1 MSVSSEF
8 QILFNIILGIAAFF
22 GGFWLHAFWE
32 ELKDLKAADTKLAEK
47 VAAIETL
54 VAGDYVKRDEFSA
67 HINALFKK
75 LDKIDDKLDRKA
87 DKT

>member
-1 MSVSSEF
+1 MSISAEF
-8 QILFNIILGIAAFF
+8 QILFNVILVIAGFL
-22 GGFWLHAFWE
+22 GGFVLHAMWDKLEKLE
-32 ELKDLKAADTKLAEK
+32 ETDVKLAEK

-87 DKT
+87 DK